1 MKPSSTL
8 VMLLSGP
15 DSNIS
20 PFPTYRKLTL
30 TQSID
35 IRQILTH
42 WTLFESLASEIVQ
55 SQRSDSKKDTVL
67 KYTDAFYAEFAD
79 KLIQKKKSLSIVSPY
94 MEKLVKL
101 IGKTGVENCDQTKAS
116 FQKDD
121 AACHLIGS
129 RDLTN
134 WHLFEN
140 ISRQS

>member
-1 MKPSSTL
+1 MT
-8 VMLLSGP
+8 
-15 DSNIS
+15 
-20 PFPTYRKLTL
+20 
-30 TQSID
+30 
-35 IRQILTH
+35 
-42 WTLFESLASEIVQ
+42 SEIVQ

-121 AACHLIGS
+121 AARRPS
-129 RDLTN
+129 DWLTN

-140 ISRQS
+140 ISRQF